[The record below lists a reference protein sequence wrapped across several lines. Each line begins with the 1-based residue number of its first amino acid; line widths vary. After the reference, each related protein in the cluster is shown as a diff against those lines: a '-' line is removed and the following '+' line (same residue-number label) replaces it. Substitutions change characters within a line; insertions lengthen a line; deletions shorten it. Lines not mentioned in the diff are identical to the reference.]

1 MSKTLITVDN
11 LQDFVTGNRLQMDG
25 SKILT
30 AGARDEL
37 TRRGIEITWADAAAE
52 SCCGCCGGDHK
63 AESAAACHSPE
74 QEELLIGVAAII
86 KQHYNITDPEEL
98 KKVTLET
105 VAAINGG
112 FK

>member
-11 LQDFVTGNRLQMDG
+11 LQDFVSGGRLQMDG

-37 TRRGIEITWADAAAE
+37 TRRGIEVAWSDAPAA
-52 SCCGCCGGDHK
+52 CCGCGGQH
-63 AESAAACHSPE
+63 AETAAPCHTPE
-74 QEELLIGVAAII
+74 QEDLLIGVAAII

-98 KKVTLET
+98 KKITLET
-105 VAAINGG
+105 VAAIGKG
-112 FK
+112 LEH